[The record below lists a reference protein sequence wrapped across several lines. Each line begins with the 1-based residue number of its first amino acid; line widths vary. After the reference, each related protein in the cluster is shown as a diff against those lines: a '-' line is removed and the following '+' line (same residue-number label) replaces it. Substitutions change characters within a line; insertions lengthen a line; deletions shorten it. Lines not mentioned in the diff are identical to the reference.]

1 MSGTAAGVDARLPI
15 RSDLDL
21 VWVRQ
26 HVRQAAAAVGFGLVE
41 QTKLV
46 TAASELARNTL
57 VYGGGGEVATERVQD
72 GRGTHGLRLTFTDRG
87 PGIPDL
93 EQALS
98 DGYTSGDG
106 LGLGLGGAR
115 RLVHEFAIDSAP
127 GSGTTVTVTS
137 WADRPPRPREEL
149 R

>member
-1 MSGTAAGVDARLPI
+1 MHTAAGVEACLPI
-15 RSDLDL
+15 RSDMDL

-26 HVRQAAAAVGFGLVE
+26 HVRQAAALLGFGLVD

-57 VYGGGGEVATERVQD
+57 VHGGGGQMEVAHVTSGGV
-72 GRGTHGLRLTFTDRG
+72 HGLRLTFTDQG

-93 EQALS
+93 ERALT

-106 LGLGLGGAR
+106 LGMGLGGAR
-115 RLVHEFAIDSAP
+115 RLVHEFAIDSTP
-127 GSGTTVTVTS
+127 GAGTTVRATS
-137 WADRPPRPREEL
+137 WVALPPRPREET
-149 R
+149 

>member
-1 MSGTAAGVDARLPI
+1 MQTAGVSACLPI
-15 RSDLDL
+15 HSDLDL

-26 HVRQAAAAVGFGLVE
+26 HVRQAAAQLGFGLVE

-57 VYGGGGEVATERVQD
+57 IHGGGGQMECAPVTSGAVR
-72 GRGTHGLRLTFTDRG
+72 GLRLAFSDEG

-93 EQALS
+93 DQALV
-98 DGYTSGDG
+98 DGFTSGEG
-106 LGLGLGGAR
+106 LGMGLGGAR
-115 RLVHEFAIDSAP
+115 RLVHDFKIDSRP
-127 GSGTTVTVTS
+127 GGGTTVTVTS
-137 WADRPPRPREEL
+137 WLPSPPRPREE

>member
-1 MSGTAAGVDARLPI
+1 MPI

-26 HVRQAAAAVGFGLVE
+26 HVRRAAAALGFGLVD

-57 VYGGGGEVATERVQD
+57 VYGGGGEMAAEHVRD
-72 GRGTHGLRLTFTDRG
+72 GRAQGLRLTFSDRG
-87 PGIPDL
+87 PGIADP
-93 EQALS
+93 ERALS
-98 DGYTSGDG
+98 DGYTSGGG

-115 RLVHEFAIDSAP
+115 RLVHDFSLDSTP
-127 GSGTTVTVTS
+127 GVGTTVTVTS
-137 WADRPPRPREEL
+137 WAVRSPRQREEP

>member
-1 MSGTAAGVDARLPI
+1 MQTAGGISACLPI
-15 RSDLDL
+15 HSDLDL

-26 HVRQAAAAVGFGLVE
+26 HVRQAAAQLGFSLVE

-57 VYGGGGEVATERVQD
+57 VHGGGGQMECAPVDKGGAR
-72 GRGTHGLRLTFTDRG
+72 GLRLAFSDEG
-87 PGIPDL
+87 PGIADL
-93 EQALS
+93 DQALI
-98 DGYTSGDG
+98 DGYTSGEG
-106 LGLGLGGAR
+106 LGMGLGGAR
-115 RLVHEFAIDSAP
+115 RLVHEFAIDSRP

-137 WADRPPRPREEL
+137 WPAGAPRPREE